1 MRLKMVKISKI
12 IGFMFVLITLMV
24 TAKAALGAVVINEV
38 MANPL
43 DEDTGE
49 FVELYNNGLT
59 DVDINGWLLIDTS
72 DSLED
77 YTGINDR
84 GLSGTTIPANGYAI
98 VVDKEYAGE
107 YNDYIDNNVNLNEVI
122 MITIDDTT
130 FGSNELTNS
139 GDTVLVSD
147 NIAYVSSF
155 TWTSDVGNGI
165 SWEKIDH
172 LGFNLASNW
181 QASILG
187 GTPGATNNDA
197 PVTVNVNGNT
207 NEDTEVIVT
216 LSSTDADANDQAQS
230 CTLSSIVS
238 GTETTACACTAG
250 VCTAGLTP
258 DQDSNLD
265 ITADYIVND
274 GEVNSNTAQITV
286 TVNALN
292 DVPVAANVNENT
304 DEDTEVIITLSY
316 TEVDTGDLA
325 ERCTLSSI
333 VSGTE
338 TTACVCAVGV
348 CTVGLTPDQDS
359 NTAITADYTVYDGVG
374 DSNLAQITINV
385 NPINDAPESA
395 DYTIT
400 TNEDVNYTFVQTD
413 FAFNDVD
420 TVDVLA
426 SIKITTL
433 ESTGKLTLSGNDV
446 TLNQDVTLADIVAGN
461 LFYASQEN
469 ENGAAYATFQFS
481 VNDGTTDSALSYT
494 ITIDV
499 TAVNDAP
506 TITNVAA
513 NQNTIVEEVDFSYT
527 ITATDIDNNVSEL
540 EIDTTQSTVNGAALS
555 TATWI
560 SVVDNL
566 TLSGTPKIPGDY
578 TFNLVVTDNGAVNQ
592 YSEIEELNITVI
604 PALQINEDTLTVTVD
619 GTSAST
625 NSTINVSLGD
635 LITVN
640 LPFTNNYNQ
649 ELGRVSTEA
658 RVSAAV
664 AGLFDSEELPYE
676 GTCVSGN
683 NCENGYWVL
692 NSGDNA
698 NDELSFHIPTN
709 LNQDFSLTLEVYDDG
724 FWDFLF
730 GHSILHTKT
739 LNFHIDREPADVQIT
754 EVEIS
759 DENLTCSRTT
769 TLDLTIV
776 NTGDSGFDA
785 NDAPDI
791 LIYDKAAT
799 ESSFNENDG
808 VYTSFSGTPLLNL
821 KETVGTIAAGQEK
834 QVSID
839 VDAINLTNNG
849 EHTLYIYVVNPH
861 FENYLAD
868 KEEVKVNVD
877 SCLNVTALE
886 ELFVLPRNSANGKSA
901 NLDNYINE
909 DSTGYTFSYTV
920 SEQSE
925 LDLIECGT
933 APVGSSNLACK
944 PPHMGNH
951 GTSVVTVSIDET
963 NALSPLEESFTV
975 TVTPGL
981 EVSNVKINSITV
993 EEDEETTSLKPQED
1007 ITVSYTLTNHLD
1019 RAVTSISSSVIS
1031 QNAAMNL
1038 LSEDPINLAAGESMT
1053 LQLQTT
1059 LSHLLTEGDY
1069 DATLEIEG
1077 LDYNDNTLVRSDS
1090 FPFILNI
1097 EQDAADVII
1106 SNLTIEDENGITC
1119 KTNTR
1124 LTVELTNRGSNDE
1137 DDVIVEIS
1145 GSDFEHQS
1153 QELTLAKNDKKTYKL
1168 EIPAANLT
1176 SGNNQLQ
1183 VTVSYRN
1190 DFESVSDSISV
1201 IKGNCLASFIPT
1213 QTELT
1218 VADGKQKEFNVT
1230 LSEEGYENVIRWY
1243 LDEEEVV
1250 SSRGDS
1256 KYIFSQTIPGEYE
1269 VKVVINANE
1278 EESQTWKV
1286 IVTNVPVTNS
1296 FTTSLPDN
1304 PTNTQLANLADF
1316 TITNS
1321 NGKINFSQNVDLREV
1336 SNLDDIVSISNNQ
1349 VAIDSD
1355 TESELNK
1362 AATITLNREFSNPV
1376 IQKSTGYNE
1385 GPFEVCPETKCD
1397 VVSNANG
1404 EFVFTVTGFSTYKV
1418 VEEQTAALQIS
1429 TINIENFDRGNE
1441 INYTVTI
1448 TNTGTMD
1455 TLNSLSIQLVD
1466 VNSEY
1471 SASLS
1476 SLSTTTLDPD
1486 SSVETVLTLTVPEDE
1501 DSGSHSIGELKV
1513 SSVNNNGTTVESSAD
1528 ITLNPI
1534 SYITIDEI
1542 KINGKSSGDLSIE
1555 DVNDIE
1561 VEISNEYTEDMEDVE
1576 VTIEILDVDDDDLD
1590 EDADDQDI
1598 DAGDSEDFEVEF
1610 DLSDEDI
1617 DEEEYTIRVT
1627 VEGEADDGTKHQA
1640 TLEKKVD
1647 VDIEKHKV
1655 IISRTSLG
1663 ANTMQCVR
1671 QNNVRVTIENV
1682 GQKDEDELDLFV
1694 KNTALGLELR
1704 KTSLNLDKFSDSD
1717 NEDTYTFYLD
1727 LEDANAGTY
1736 PIIVELYLDN
1746 KLEDSNEVSLEVKE
1760 CMTSQTQTQQQNQ
1773 LGTDLATKLQQQ
1785 LQQQLLAKQAATEPS
1800 TTTASFRSTD
1810 TYTALLGV
1818 LVFLVVV
1825 AMILAMAV
1833 LMKKKK

>member
-1 MRLKMVKISKI
+1 MVKISKI
-12 IGFMFVLITLMV
+12 IGLMFVLITLMV
-24 TAKAALGAVVINEV
+24 TAKAALGAVVVNEI
-38 MANPL
+38 MYNPAGADTDHEWIEIHNNGAL
-43 DEDTGE
+43 SEDLTGWE
-49 FVELYNNGLT
+49 FVEAGSDHGLT
-59 DVDINGWLLIDTS
+59 VTQGSFNLAAGDYAVIADDGTQFLIDHPGYLGTVLDS
-72 DSLED
+72 SFSLNTAGELIGLKDSLGATVD
-77 YTGINDR
+77 TDVTYADTWN
-84 GLSGTTIPANGYAI
+84 TI
-98 VVDKEYAGE
+98 GE
-107 YNDYIDNNVNLNEVI
+107 
-122 MITIDDTT
+122 
-130 FGSNELTNS
+130 GA
-139 GDTVLVSD
+139 TV
-147 NIAYVSSF
+147 
-155 TWTSDVGNGI
+155 
-165 SWEKIDH
+165 EKIDSN
-172 LGFNLASNW
+172 GNNLPANW
-181 QASILG
+181 QTGILA

-197 PVTVNVNGNT
+197 PVTVNVNENT

-238 GTETTACACTAG
+238 GTETTACACAAG
-250 VCTAGLTP
+250 VCTVGLTP

-265 ITADYIVND
+265 VTADYIVND
-274 GEVNSNTAQITV
+274 GEADSNVAQITI
-286 TVNALN
+286 TVNPVN
-292 DVPVAANVNENT
+292 DRPNAYDVDTNT
-304 DEDTEVIITLSY
+304 NEDTEVIVTLDY
-316 TEVDTGDLA
+316 NEVDIGDLA
-325 ERCTLSSI
+325 ETCTLSSI

-338 TTACVCAVGV
+338 TTACACNAGV

-374 DSNLAQITINV
+374 DSNLAQITINI

-395 DYTIT
+395 DNTVT
-400 TNEDVNYTFVQTD
+400 TNEDVNYTFVQAD

-420 TVDVLA
+420 TADTLA

-446 TLNQDVTLADIVAGN
+446 TLNQDVILADIIAGN
-461 LFYASQEN
+461 LVYASQEN
-469 ENGAAYATFQFS
+469 ENGAAYTTFQFS

-540 EIDTTQSTVNGAALS
+540 GIDTTQSTVNGVALS
-555 TATWI
+555 TESWI
-560 SVVDNL
+560 DVDKL
-566 TLSGTPKIPGDY
+566 TLSGKPKIPGDY

-592 YSEIEELNITVI
+592 YSEVNELNITVI

-625 NSTINVSLGD
+625 DSTINVSLGD

-640 LPFTNNYNQ
+640 LPFVNNYNQ

-658 RVSAAV
+658 RVNAAV

-683 NCENGYWVL
+683 NCDNGYWVL

-709 LNQDFSLTLEVYDDG
+709 LNQDFTLTLEVYDDG
-724 FWDFLF
+724 FWDFIF
-730 GHSILHTKT
+730 GHSILHTVT
-739 LNFHIDREPADVQIT
+739 LDFHIEREPADVQIT
-754 EVEIS
+754 NVELS

-776 NTGDSGFDA
+776 NTGDSAFDA

-791 LIYDKAAT
+791 LIYDTPAT

-821 KETVGTIAAGQEK
+821 KETVGAIAAGQEK

-877 SCLNVTALE
+877 SCLNTTALE

-920 SEQSE
+920 SEQSN

-944 PPHMGNH
+944 PPHIGNH

-981 EVSNVKINSITV
+981 EVSNVKINSIAV

-1038 LSEDPINLAAGESMT
+1038 DSDDIINLAAGESMT

-1106 SNLTIEDENGITC
+1106 SDLKIEDEDGITC
-1119 KTNTR
+1119 KTDTL

-1137 DDVIVEIS
+1137 DDVIVKIS
-1145 GSDFEHQS
+1145 GSDFEHKS
-1153 QELTLAKNDKKTYKL
+1153 EELSLTKNDKKTYKL

-1201 IKGNCLASFIPT
+1201 IKGNCLADFAPDST
-1213 QTELT
+1213 DLT
-1218 VADGKQKEFNVT
+1218 VADGESKEFNVT
-1230 LSEEGYENVIRWY
+1230 LSEEGYENVIKWY
-1243 LDEEEVV
+1243 LDDEEVV
-1250 SSRGDS
+1250 SSRGNS
-1256 KYIFSQTIPGEYE
+1256 KYIFSQTLPGEYD

-1286 IVTNVPVTNS
+1286 TVTNIPVTS
-1296 FTTSLPDN
+1296 TFTTSLSDDV
-1304 PTNTQLANLADF
+1304 TNTELANLADF

-1321 NGKINFSQNVDLREV
+1321 NGEIKFSQNVDLREV

-1355 TESELNK
+1355 SESELNK
-1362 AATITLNREFSNPV
+1362 AATITLKRTFSNPV
-1376 IQKSTGYNE
+1376 IQKSTGYNAGDFTE
-1385 GPFEVCPETKCD
+1385 CTTCVI
-1397 VVSNANG
+1397 VSNVN
-1404 EFVFTVTGFSTYKV
+1404 EFVFTVPGFSTYKV
-1418 VEEQTAALQIS
+1418 IEEQAAALQLS
-1429 TINIENFDRGNE
+1429 TINIEDFDRGNE

-1471 SASLS
+1471 SATLS
-1476 SLSTTTLDPD
+1476 SLSTTTLDPG
-1486 SSVETVLTLTVPEDE
+1486 SSVETVLKLTVPEDE

-1513 SSVNNNGTTVESSAD
+1513 SSVNNNGTTVESSTD

-1561 VEISNEYTEDMEDVE
+1561 VEISNDYTEDMEDVE

-1627 VEGEADDGTKHQA
+1627 VEGEADDGTKHEA

-1736 PIIVELYLDN
+1736 PITVELYLDN

-1773 LGTDLATKLQQQ
+1773 LGADLANQLQQQ